1 MIFFLF
7 QRPKK
12 KPIEQFFQDD
22 ADVIEGKDNIL
33 DDLIT
38 YLVLQYHNIIIC
50 FQNSDG
56 LFYYYYKLEKGFRVY
71 MLI

>member
-1 MIFFLF
+1 MIFYLF

-38 YLVLQYHNIIIC
+38 YLVLQYHNVIIC
-50 FQNSDG
+50 F
-56 LFYYYYKLEKGFRVY
+56 
-71 MLI
+71 